1 MWSEKYR
8 PAALLEMVGNEEAR
22 SDAAGWLSGWKRGSK
37 PLLLTGPPGTGKTT
51 LAGILARMHGY
62 DMVDLNASDARS
74 KSRINGVVLPVL
86 TNAGLSGRTLLFID
100 EVDGI
105 HGRSDYGGAE
115 ALLQLMIK
123 ESSVP
128 IIMAANS
135 EDDGKMNKIIRAS
148 RHVRLRQVPPRLLRV
163 HLQEVLRREGVPV
176 GRGTITRIVSESRGD
191 LRSMLNL
198 AQSLAGGSRPDTER
212 SSPGMGAEEG
222 VEAFF
227 RAKSPSEAAAVLYSM
242 QMDPREKINAFYS
255 SVVSGTAGPSEMSR
269 MLEVLSR
276 ADMLHGR
283 ILATQNWRLL
293 RYLNAVLAG
302 LYREGQSATRYARY
316 NLPFPLL
323 SRIRFDGRRIR
334 DLNGFMGRRL
344 RMSGSAF
351 AAIGLPFYLELVRA
365 GKVDAAEKFAEI
377 IAKEASPPR

>member
-8 PAALLEMVGNEEAR
+8 PTTLSEMVGNEEAR
-22 SDAAGWLSGWKRGSK
+22 SDAAGWLSSWKRGSR

-51 LAGILARMHGY
+51 IAGILAGTHGY
-62 DMVDLNASDARS
+62 DMVELNASDARS
-74 KSRINGVVLPVL
+74 KSRINGIVLPVL
-86 TNAGLSGRTLLFID
+86 SNMGLSGRTLVFID

-115 ALLQLMIK
+115 ALLQLIK
-123 ESSVP
+123 EPPVP

-135 EDDGKMNKIIRAS
+135 EGDGKMNKIIRAS
-148 RHVRLRQVPPRLLRV
+148 RHVRFRQVPPRLLRV
-163 HLQEVLRREGVPV
+163 HLQEVLWREGVPV

-198 AQSLAGGSRPDTER
+198 AQSLAGGSHPDTGRPPPE
-212 SSPGMGAEEG
+212 MGAEEG

-227 RAKSPSEAAAVLYSM
+227 RTKSPSEAAAVLYSM

-255 SVVSGTAGPSEMSR
+255 SVVSGAAGPAEMSR
-269 MLEVLSR
+269 MLAVLSR

-302 LYREGQSATRYARY
+302 LYREGQSATRYAKY

-323 SRIRFDGRRIR
+323 NRIRFDGRRIR

-351 AAIGLPFYLELVRA
+351 AAVGLPFYLELVRA
-365 GKVDAAEKFAEI
+365 GRVDPAERFAEI
-377 IAKEASPPR
+377 ISKEASPPG